1 MYSFINGLYNLMI
14 SPFLQNGLFFQKVLV
29 YKILKLF
36 IKSNLAFQMMKIGKL
51 TKIYGLKIDYD
62 DFLTLN

>member
-1 MYSFINGLYNLMI
+1 MI